1 MDGHR
6 LTGDHH
12 PRARP
17 PDVAEGELSRGQ
29 VRYEGPDTMVV
40 ESPATI
46 IVRLARGTTFVPTPP
61 VPGRTVVTAET
72 KMGDSARVCLHGD
85 PAAFTIVPTNCST
98 QSVTSNAANKWS
110 WNVTPH
116 QSGIRSLQVQVMA
129 LLARMPGKVE
139 FDSTYSVVV
148 LVAPR
153 PLLTRVGDF
162 LKSWQGILASLA
174 AIVASIAAILK
185 LFRKPKRPSDENQS
199 APVSGPSNTDSG

>member
-1 MDGHR
+1 
-6 LTGDHH
+6 
-12 PRARP
+12 
-17 PDVAEGELSRGQ
+17 
-29 VRYEGPDTMVV
+29 MVV
-40 ESPATI
+40 ESPATVV
-46 IVRLARGTTFVPTPP
+46 VRLARGTTFVPTPR
-61 VPGRTVVTAET
+61 VQGRSIVTAET

-98 QSVTSNAANKWS
+98 QSVTSDTANKWS

-116 QSGIRSLQVQVMA
+116 QAGIRSLQVQVMA

-148 LVAPR
+148 RVAPR

-174 AIVASIAAILK
+174 AIAASIAAILK
-185 LFRKPKRPSDENQS
+185 LFRKPKAPSD
-199 APVSGPSNTDSG
+199 SG